1 MSRLDSF
8 CYVFDPIRFVMYLTL
23 YPVSYIALMRIFPA
37 NTKIKFPAISFA
49 LIDLCIKIDFPP
61 ITWLCCLLLSD
72 IGESLEGLTS
82 RFKTEFMGPKHK

>member
-37 NTKIKFPAISFA
+37 NIHWNQIHEIHEIKLPPFPAISFN
-49 LIDLCIKIDFPP
+49 LIDQI
-61 ITWLCCLLLSD
+61 
-72 IGESLEGLTS
+72 
-82 RFKTEFMGPKHK
+82 